1 MQQQQGSLLHH
12 YHLSLVWH
20 DTKTTFKLQQL
31 EKITECFPM
40 FVHTLIK
47 QAKEPQ
53 EEKVED
59 QEEGQVL
66 SFVAEDT

>member
-1 MQQQQGSLLHH
+1 
-12 YHLSLVWH
+12 
-20 DTKTTFKLQQL
+20 
-31 EKITECFPM
+31 M

-66 SFVAEDT
+66 SFVAEDTWAVTGQNGSR